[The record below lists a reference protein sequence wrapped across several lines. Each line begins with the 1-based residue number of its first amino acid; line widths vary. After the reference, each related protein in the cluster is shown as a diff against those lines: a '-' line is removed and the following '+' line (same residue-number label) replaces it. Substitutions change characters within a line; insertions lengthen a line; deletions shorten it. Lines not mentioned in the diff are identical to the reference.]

1 MSGSLPPKDGTP
13 IWPAPDAPNVAA
25 SDAPEVTTEADGI
38 GGSSAKSRAEDGL
51 PAAGSTIATGLLD
64 GRVAETQPPPRLSSL
79 SGAPD
84 ARVKGA
90 LQLWRNRLLD
100 LTKRNRAL
108 NFKPNKVSTIAI
120 VDEQPIE
127 VLRHL
132 WIEERG
138 MRFKPTLSSAN
149 QGSAARE
156 STDSPRADAGEG
168 ELFTTTVIEGANEV
182 TLTATT
188 IESFAVEDD
197 SDLVSPELDF
207 APYDPETLEERHRD
221 DVLQAQATPESLDK
235 SLRRIDE
242 QARLALDEQGVNVL
256 YLGLGML
263 HYTESSD
270 SADVLR
276 APLIMMPVSLA
287 RRSARSGFSLQMTDE
302 EPMVNPAL
310 SEHLRRSHG
319 IVLPELPPTDAEDTV
334 SRLRNWYAQVSQLAA
349 DKVGG
354 GFPGWAVKT
363 DIFLSLFSFQK
374 LVMFKDLE
382 TNSSAFVSH
391 RLVRDL
397 VLRATPDR
405 SSAPVI
411 GLPLD
416 IRSMDLD
423 VDFAPERTAQ
433 VVDADSSQLRAIVAV
448 SKGYDLVIEGP
459 PGTGKSQTITN
470 LIAQALSD
478 GKSVLFVAEKMAAL
492 DVVHRRLIH
501 AGLGEFCLEMHAS
514 KSNKKAIMQGLR
526 AALDASLQRPQAA
539 RRTQRL
545 PSVRHTLSEYAVAV
559 HESHGRLGLSPF
571 RAIGELDG
579 LLRAPRLALSR
590 PPDDITPE
598 LLADIVT
605 TLQDLASAQTAVG
618 MPSQHAWRDSTK
630 TFYTPGSIDEIRATL
645 PRLLISLEELVTRA
659 TDVRETFSLSNIT
672 APPDI
677 AHAVNIGR
685 MCGRSPGAPLE
696 VLQNETWDAPPPEA
710 LRLVDECRALH
721 RLRSQI
727 ESKLRPEIF
736 EYDHAADIDYIE
748 KKSSGVLSFF
758 AFLDSRFRGIK
769 RRWALYRVSGYTPSL
784 VEQTA
789 EMKLVV
795 RYLAAR
801 SALDA
806 RAQDGVA
813 LFGSLWAG
821 ERSDVTALTEYLAWV
836 VEFRRLCV
844 QHGLSKAT
852 MTVAVKPKPDVRAID
867 RLEEQFSKIQFEFAE
882 LEKLVGWPHGYFVG
896 MTFADAK
903 ARLEHA
909 VRDISTVQ
917 RWAAF
922 ERTRQEAALTSA
934 ADHVA
939 IAMRNSGADTDV
951 PFGSLPDVFRRAVLE
966 NFLEEVIESRAPL
979 REFSTLTHEE
989 RIKEFQRL
997 DEWILEEN
1005 GATIV
1010 AKLRNSTQD
1019 RLQTDAA
1026 RMGLPF
1032 LQREMAKQRNI
1043 APIRR
1048 VLQNAEATI
1057 RAIKPCF
1064 LMSPLT
1070 VAQYLDGR
1078 LPTFDLIVFDEAS
1091 QLPTEDAIGAVCR
1104 GHQLVVV
1111 GDPKQLP
1118 PTSFFARSG
1127 MDDGAVAVDG
1137 TPLVE
1142 GTESVLE
1149 EYMGMGV
1156 PVTRLRWHYRS
1167 AHESLIEFSNVSFYE
1182 SDLYTFPSVETGR
1195 EHMGLSFEHV
1205 GDGVYEGK
1213 GLNAAE
1219 ARRVADA
1226 VVRHA
1231 KERPQ
1236 ESLGVGTFNVR
1247 QQLAILDELELRR
1260 RQDPTI
1266 EPFFARGHG
1275 ENFFVKNLE
1284 NVQGDERDA
1293 MFISVTYAK
1302 SPDGRL
1308 RYNFGPLNTENG
1320 WRRLNVLTTRARR
1333 RMRVF
1338 SSIRGEDINTA
1349 ATTARGA
1356 ALLRDFLIYAE
1367 HGRLDSAVAQAAA
1380 GAESPFEAEVASELT
1395 RRGVKVISQV
1405 GMSGY
1410 RIDIGV
1416 VDDEVGGRFVCGIE
1430 CDGVAYHSAES
1441 ARDRDRLR
1449 QQVLEARGWII
1460 HRVWST
1466 DWFKD
1471 RQSQIDRLMDL
1482 IDRSRAETRER
1493 LQAEAEAEARARDL
1507 ALQERTEAS
1516 AREAERQARPLAA
1529 AQTASAAGPY
1539 RCPVAEPYRFAVAE
1553 RIHLGMDI
1561 ATVPSGQLVA
1571 TVVHVVQTEAPV
1583 HVEDTVKRVASIYG
1597 ANRVGSRIASR
1608 VDEAVRAAV
1617 DGALVVRR
1625 GDFLWT
1631 PLVLTDAAPVPVR
1644 NRSGTRIPGDR
1655 IPPEEIQSAIR
1666 IVLNAA
1672 GSMKREELWSEVR
1685 QVLGVSKSSIA
1696 LGFEGCVTDAL
1707 RDGRLG
1713 EGSVGVALRV

>member
-1 MSGSLPPKDGTP
+1 MSGSLPPNEGTP
-13 IWPAPDAPNVAA
+13 VWPATDAPNVPA
-25 SDAPEVTTEADGI
+25 SGSPDVTTEADGV
-38 GGSSAKSRAEDGL
+38 GDGSAKSRAEDGSHT
-51 PAAGSTIATGLLD
+51 AESIATGLPD
-64 GRVAETQPPPRLSSL
+64 GQAAESQAPPRLSSL

-84 ARVKGA
+84 ARVRGA
-90 LQLWRNRLLD
+90 LHLWRNRLLD

-138 MRFKPTLSSAN
+138 MRFKPTLSSAS
-149 QGSAARE
+149 QGSAAHE
-156 STDSPRADAGEG
+156 TIDSFRADSGEG
-168 ELFTTTVIEGANEV
+168 ELLTVTIIEGAHEV
-182 TLTATT
+182 NLTAKA
-188 IESFAVEDD
+188 IGSFAVEDD
-197 SDLVSPELDF
+197 SGIVSPELDF

-221 DVLQAQATPESLDK
+221 NVLQAQATPESLDK

-270 SADVLR
+270 SSDVLR

-310 SEHLRRSHG
+310 SEYLRRSHG
-319 IVLPELPPTDAEDTV
+319 IVLPDLPPIDAEDAV
-334 SRLRNWYAQVSQLAA
+334 SRLRDWYTQISQLAA
-349 DKVGG
+349 DKVKS
-354 GFPGWAVKT
+354 GFEGWAVKT

-382 TNSSAFVSH
+382 ANSSAFASH

-411 GLPLD
+411 GLPPA

-470 LIAQALSD
+470 LIAQTLSD

-492 DVVHRRLIH
+492 DVVHRRLVH

-514 KSNKKAIMQGLR
+514 KSNKKAIMQGFR
-526 AALDASLQRPQAA
+526 AALDASLQSPQAPQ
-539 RRTQRL
+539 RTQRL

-559 HESHGRLGLSPF
+559 HKPHGRLGLSPF
-571 RAIGELDG
+571 RAIGELDS
-579 LLRAPRLALSR
+579 LLLVPRLPLSK
-590 PPDDITPE
+590 PTDDITPE
-598 LLADIVT
+598 ALANIVT
-605 TLQDLASAQTAVG
+605 TLQDLASVQPAVG
-618 MPSQHAWRDSTK
+618 MPTQHAWRDSTK
-630 TFYTPGSIDEIRATL
+630 TFYTPGSIDVIRATL

-659 TDVRETFSLSNIT
+659 AVVRETLALGEISG
-672 APPDI
+672 PPDI
-677 AHAVNIGR
+677 ARALDVSR
-685 MCGRSPGAPLE
+685 LCGRSPGAPLE
-696 VLQNETWDAPPPEA
+696 VLQSDAWDAPPPRA
-710 LRLVDECRALH
+710 LALVDECRSLQT
-721 RLRSQI
+721 LRTQI
-727 ESKLRPEIF
+727 ESKLRPEVF
-736 EYDHAADIDYIE
+736 EYDHAADITHIE
-748 KKSSGVLSFF
+748 KKSSEVLSFL
-758 AFLDSRFRGIK
+758 AFLDARFRAIK
-769 RRWALYRVSGYTPSL
+769 KRWLLYRSSGYSPSL
-784 VEQTA
+784 VEQA
-789 EMKLVV
+789 ADMKLVV

-801 SALDA
+801 AALDA
-806 RAQDGVA
+806 RQQEGAA
-813 LFGSLWAG
+813 LFGSHWAG
-821 ERSDVTALTEYLAWV
+821 ERSDVAALTEYLAWV

-844 QHGLSKAT
+844 QHGLSKGT
-852 MTVAVKPKPDVRAID
+852 MTVAARPKPDVRATD
-867 RLEEQFSKIQFEFAE
+867 HLEEQFATVQLEFAE
-882 LEKLVGWPHGYFVG
+882 LEKLVGWQDGYFLS
-896 MTFADAK
+896 MTFVEAK

-909 VRDISTVQ
+909 ARDISTLQ

-922 ERTRQEAALTSA
+922 ERTRQEAARTSA

-966 NFLEEVIESRAPL
+966 KFLEEVIESRPPL

-1005 GATIV
+1005 RATIV
-1010 AKLRNSTQD
+1010 AKLRNSTQE
-1019 RLQTDAA
+1019 RLQTDSA

-1127 MDDGAVAVDG
+1127 IDDGGVAVDG

-1167 AHESLIEFSNVSFYE
+1167 AHESLIEFSNVSFYD

-1195 EHMGLSFEHV
+1195 DHMGLSFEHV
-1205 GDGVYEGK
+1205 ADGVYEGK

-1284 NVQGDERDA
+1284 NVQGDERDV
-1293 MFISVTYAK
+1293 MFISVTYAR

-1320 WRRLNVLTTRARR
+1320 WRRLNVLTTRARK

-1338 SSIRGEDINTA
+1338 SSIHGEDINTA

-1356 ALLRDFLIYAE
+1356 ELLRDFLIYAE

-1380 GAESPFEAEVASELT
+1380 AAESPFEAEVALELS
-1395 RRGVKVISQV
+1395 RRGVKVIPQV

-1416 VDDEVGGRFVCGIE
+1416 VDDEVAGRFVCGIE

-1471 RQSQIDRLMDL
+1471 RQGQIDRLMDL
-1482 IDRSRAETRER
+1482 ISRSRAETKER
-1493 LQAEAEAEARARDL
+1493 LKSEAEAETRARDL
-1507 ALQERTEAS
+1507 ALQERAEAS
-1516 AREAERQARPLAA
+1516 AREVERQAQPLAA
-1529 AQTASAAGPY
+1529 AQGAAAVGPY
-1539 RCPVAEPYRFAVAE
+1539 RRPVAEPYRFAVAE
-1553 RIHLGMDI
+1553 VVHQGVDI

-1571 TVVHVVQTEAPV
+1571 AVVHVVETEAPV
-1583 HVEDTVKRVASIYG
+1583 HVEDAVKRVASIYG
-1597 ANRVGSRIASR
+1597 ANRVGARIALR
-1608 VDEAVRAAV
+1608 VHEAIRAAV
-1617 DGALVVRR
+1617 DGSLVVRR
-1625 GDFLWT
+1625 DEFLWT
-1631 PLVLTDAAPVPVR
+1631 PLVLTATPAIPVR
-1644 NRSGTRIPGDR
+1644 NRSGMRIPGER
-1655 IPPEEIQSAIR
+1655 ISPEEIQSATR
-1666 IVLNAA
+1666 LVLQAA
-1672 GSMKREELWSEVR
+1672 GAMKRDELWSEVR

-1696 LGFEGCVTDAL
+1696 LGFENCLTGAL
-1707 RDGRLG
+1707 RVGWLG
-1713 EGSVGVALRV
+1713 EGSIGIALRM